1 MTRSVLRHACG
12 FVLIA
17 SSVLLGGWADPVEA
31 QTDTCTVAFVL
42 DGDTLNCRSGERI
55 RLLLVDSPERGP
67 FGTLARNALAALLPS
82 GSEIRLELDEES
94 RDERG
99 RLLAYVF
106 LADGRMVNEML
117 IRQGYAFLKPSIVNQ
132 RHGDRLRA
140 AESNA
145 RRQHLGVWTR

>member
-1 MTRSVLRHACG
+1 MTRSMLHHGCG
-12 FVLIA
+12 FALIA
-17 SSVLLGGWADPVEA
+17 LLTLLAGWADPVEA
-31 QTDTCTVAFVL
+31 QTECTVAFVL
-42 DGDTLNCRSGERI
+42 DGDTLNCRDGERI

-82 GSEIRLELDEES
+82 GSKIRLELDEES

-117 IRQGYAFLKPSIVNQ
+117 VRQGYAFLKPSVVNR
-132 RHGDRLRA
+132 RHSARLRA
-140 AESNA
+140 AESTA
-145 RRQHLGVWTR
+145 RQQRLGVWTR

>member
-1 MTRSVLRHACG
+1 MTRLMLRRTFG
-12 FVLIA
+12 FGLIA
-17 SSVLLGGWADPVEA
+17 SLVMLGGWADPVEA
-31 QTDTCTVAFVL
+31 QSDTCTVAFVL
-42 DGDTLNCRSGERI
+42 DGDTLNCRNGERI

-82 GSEIRLELDEES
+82 GSEIRLELDEEP
-94 RDERG
+94 RDKRG

-117 IRQGYAFLKPSIVNQ
+117 IRQGYAFLKPSIVNR

-140 AESNA
+140 AESIA
-145 RRQHLGVWTR
+145 RQQRLGVWTR

>member
-1 MTRSVLRHACG
+1 MTPLLLRHVFG
-12 FVLIA
+12 LGLVA
-17 SSVLLGGWADPVEA
+17 SLTLLSGWVDSVEA
-31 QTDTCTVAFVL
+31 QSETCTVAYVL
-42 DGDTLNCRSGERI
+42 DGDTLNCSNGERI

-82 GSEIRLELDEES
+82 GSEIRLELDQES

-117 IRQGYAFLKPSIVNQ
+117 IRQGYAFLKPSVVNR
-132 RHGDRLRA
+132 RHGARLRA
-140 AESNA
+140 AESTA
-145 RRQHLGVWTR
+145 RQQRLGVWTR

>member
-1 MTRSVLRHACG
+1 MTWSMLRHTCG

-17 SSVLLGGWADPVEA
+17 SLTLLAGWADPVEA
-31 QTDTCTVAFVL
+31 QTETCTVAFVL
-42 DGDTLNCRSGERI
+42 DGDTLNCRNGERI
-55 RLLLVDSPERGP
+55 RLLLVDAPERGP

-94 RDERG
+94 RDKRG

-117 IRQGYAFLKPSIVNQ
+117 IRQGYAFLKPGVVNR
-132 RHGDRLRA
+132 RHSDRLRT
-140 AESNA
+140 AESTA
-145 RRQHLGVWTR
+145 RQQRLGVWTR

>member
-1 MTRSVLRHACG
+1 MTRSMLRHACE
-12 FVLIA
+12 FLLLA
-17 SSVLLGGWADPVEA
+17 SLMLLGGRADRAKA
-31 QTDTCTVAFVL
+31 QTETCTVAFVL

-94 RDERG
+94 RDKRG

-106 LADGRMVNEML
+106 LPDGRMVNEML
-117 IRQGYAFLKPSIVNQ
+117 IRQGYAFLKPSVVNR
-132 RHGDRLRA
+132 RHSARLRA
-140 AESNA
+140 AESSA
-145 RRQHLGVWTR
+145 RKQRLGVWTR